1 MAVWV
6 PPQKTGKY
14 NLLMAVNTD
23 PSRPHRTRET
33 QYFNWQVI
41 ATDLTR
47 DECTSLAAALL
58 KSPMYQAAM
67 IETLWTEGRYED
79 EPEDVQGVET

>member
-1 MAVWV
+1 MPWIE
-6 PPQKTGKY
+6 PQKTGKY
-14 NLLMAVNTD
+14 NLLMAQDANRD
-23 PSRPHRTRET
+23 RPREF
-33 QYFNWQVI
+33 YEMSNLNWQLI
-41 ATDLTR
+41 AADLTR

-79 EPEDVQGVET
+79 EPEDAQGVET